1 MLLLWDRRV
10 LDRIDSFVGNFSVFC
25 KWKGIEDGFE
35 LMCTGV
41 YGPNDDNVGSNLWD
55 ELK

>member
-1 MLLLWDRRV
+1 MLWDRRV
-10 LDRIDSFVGNFSVFC
+10 LDWIDSFVGNFSIFC

-35 LMCTGV
+35 WMCTGD
-41 YGPNDDNVGSNLWD
+41 YGPNDDNIRSNLWD